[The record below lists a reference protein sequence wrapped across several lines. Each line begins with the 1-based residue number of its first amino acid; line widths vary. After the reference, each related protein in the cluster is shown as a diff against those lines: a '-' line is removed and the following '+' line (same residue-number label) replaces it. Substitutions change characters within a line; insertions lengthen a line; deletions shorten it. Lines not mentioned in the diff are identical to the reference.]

1 MNLTKNMLV
10 ANGRIITPD
19 VVSCQYNPTT
29 RQYDVRFQNGK
40 IYHYNYTN
48 LHWLKEPKILNPE
61 LYKLYRN
68 DTELF
73 HIEALYVFSDQYNTY
88 WHVCFENGSERD
100 YFAED
105 LVVETSCFTDEASK
119 NVFNYLKQMAF
130 LGELRAEDG
139 TKLLQRQYEKLTFV
153 SKDSAVAAYLNPQEY
168 NNPNTLPAIPIFPFG
183 CNASQYKAVKAALE
197 NKISI
202 IEGPPG
208 TGKTQTILNIIANL
222 LVSHKTVQVVS
233 SNNSATKNILEK
245 LALPKYGMDFIVAPL
260 GSSLNK
266 ATFIENQTGEYPDL
280 SAWKDDSIDLAE
292 FLQTLQKQSE
302 KLQIVFKMQEQLAL
316 CKQELDVLETEIKH
330 FNLYLGESDIAI
342 EQFRIPKRF
351 SAKQIMDLWQILQP
365 FSESEKQLSLL
376 VRLKLYLLGIRNW
389 DLYKKKAN
397 DIISVFQ
404 KLYYKQRQSE
414 LTNEIAHIQQ
424 ELSEIHADTLLKD
437 FTEQSMRYLKS
448 ELYHKYGGRSKR
460 KIFEQK
466 DFYVHD
472 REIQQEYP
480 VVLSAA
486 FSSRSS
492 LCTSTSFDYVIM
504 DEASQVD
511 VVTGA
516 LALSSAKKAVI
527 VGDRRQL
534 PNVVKGYTEK
544 RADAIFQ
551 SYQLPESYSYAHK
564 SFLQSVCELLPE
576 APVTLLR
583 EHYRCH
589 PKIINFCNQK
599 FYNGEL
605 VIMTEDHGEKDVLT
619 AIKTVCGEHKRGHM
633 NQRQVDV
640 VCQEVLPKLTTAPEE
655 IGVIAPYNQQ
665 VHSLKDAI
673 PDSQIEV
680 ATVHKFQGREKD
692 AVVLTTVDDE
702 VTEFSDNPYLL
713 NVAVSR
719 AKKQLFLVTSGNE
732 QPVDSNIR
740 DLISYMEYNNFS
752 VTESKLYS
760 VFDYLYNHYTESRMQ
775 YLKKHRRISEYDSE
789 NLMYALLC
797 DTIQEQGYTQVGIV
811 CHVPLRMVIRDPK
824 LLDETLC
831 RYALHPATHID
842 FLLYNRVSKQPVLAV
857 EVDGYAFH
865 KAGTAQAGRDEM
877 KNHILELYHI
887 PLLRFA
893 TNGSGEKE
901 KLIQKLNA
909 LLQKPQKHVDI

>member
-1 MNLTKNMLV
+1 MNLKTNMLI
-10 ANGRIITPD
+10 ANGKIITPD
-19 VVSCQYNPTT
+19 VVFCKNNPST
-29 RQYDVRFQNGK
+29 RQYDVQFKNGK
-40 IYHYNYTN
+40 TYHYNYCN
-48 LHWLKEPKILNPE
+48 LRWLKDPKVLNPA

-68 DTELF
+68 GRELF
-73 HIEALYVFSDQYNTY
+73 SVEAIYVFSEQDNKY
-88 WHVCFENGSERD
+88 WHVCFENGLERD
-100 YFAED
+100 YFSTD
-105 LVVETSCFTDEASK
+105 LVVETSCFSDEVSK
-119 NVFNYLKQMAF
+119 NVFEYLKQIAD
-130 LGELRAEDG
+130 LVSLRTEDG
-139 TKLLQRQYEKLTFV
+139 TKLLSQQYEKIDFI
-153 SKDSAVAAYLNPQEY
+153 SKDKAIAPYLNTQEY
-168 NNPNTLPAIPIFPFG
+168 VNPQVLPVIPIFPFG

-260 GSSLNK
+260 GSSENK
-266 ATFIENQTGEYPDL
+266 ANFIENQTGKYPDL
-280 SAWKDDSIDLAE
+280 SAWKDESIDLVE
-292 FLQTLQKQSE
+292 FLQTLQNQSE
-302 KLQIVFKMQEQLAL
+302 KLQIIFKKQEQLAKL
-316 CKQELDVLETEIKH
+316 KQELDILETEIKH

-365 FSESEKQLSLL
+365 FSESEKQLPLL
-376 VRLKLYLLGIRNW
+376 LRLKLYLLGIRNW

-404 KLYYKQRQSE
+404 KLYYKQKQSE

-424 ELSEIHADTLLKD
+424 ELSAIHSDTLLKD
-437 FTEQSMRYLKS
+437 FSEQSMRYLKS
-448 ELYHKYGGRSKR
+448 ELYHKYGGVIQRKVFEKEDFYRR
-460 KIFEQK
+460 KIEF
-466 DFYVHD
+466 
-472 REIQQEYP
+472 QQEYP
-480 VVLSAA
+480 VVLSTT
-486 FSSRSS
+486 FSARSS
-492 LCTSTSFDYVIM
+492 LCANAFFDYVIM

-511 VVTGA
+511 VATGA
-516 LALSSAKKAVI
+516 LALSCAQKAVI

-655 IGVIAPYNQQ
+655 IGVIAPYNEQ
-665 VHSLKDAI
+665 VQSLKDAI
-673 PDSQIEV
+673 SNPAIEV
-680 ATVHKFQGREKD
+680 DTVHKFQGREKD
-692 AVVLTTVDDE
+692 SIVLTTVDDE
-702 VTEFSDNPYLL
+702 VTDFSDNPYLL

-719 AKKQLFLVTSGNE
+719 AKRQLCLVASGNE
-732 QPVDSNIR
+732 QPMDSNVN
-740 DLISYMEYNNFS
+740 DLISYIEYNNFS
-752 VTESKLYS
+752 VSESKLYS

-775 YLKKHRRISEYDSE
+775 YLKKHRRISRYDSE

-797 DTIQEQGYTQVGIV
+797 DTLREEEYTQLGIV
-811 CHVPLRMVIRDPK
+811 CHMPLRMVIRDPN
-824 LLDETLC
+824 LLDDAAC
-831 RYALHPATHID
+831 QYALHPATHID
-842 FLLYNRVSKQPVLAV
+842 FLLYNRISKQPVLAV

-901 KLIQKLNA
+901 KLIQKLNE
-909 LLQKPQKHVDI
+909 LLKKQK